1 MRRLGTMLDCSRN
14 AVPTVKSLEKWIDVT
29 SKMGYNTLLLY
40 MEDTYELEN
49 HPYFG
54 YMRGRYTQSEL
65 RRVNDYAVSKGV
77 ELIPCIQTLAHLQSI
92 ERWPEYWGHFDC
104 EDILCVGDEKNYE
117 LIDRMFSTISKCFTS
132 KTIHIGMDEAHMLGK
147 GRYYDKNG
155 DVNGLDI
162 MLYHLQR
169 ICEIGRKY
177 GFSFLLWSDM
187 FFKLA
192 SADNQYT
199 AGAKFRAEITKQIP
213 ENVELVY
220 WDYYT
225 QEKMQYDAMF
235 EAHERIKKGTWFAGG
250 ALSWAGFAPHNAYS
264 MQTVRTA
271 LESCLENQIQDVFFT
286 LWGDYGGE
294 CSKFS
299 LLPTLFYASEIIRG
313 NTDEVGI
320 WENFQNQFGVSFE
333 DFLLLD
339 LPGTP
344 NDMAGEICNAEKYML
359 YNDCFTGIMDAQIQ
373 GGEGDRFAR
382 CAQKLANLEKLP
394 EWGYLFATQKH
405 LCHVLALK
413 AELGVR
419 TRKAYGAR
427 DRGTI
432 LELLEDY
439 RNVAARL
446 KQFHAVYRRQWLE
459 ENKPHGFDVQDI
471 RLGGLVARVESC
483 AERLRQFADGTIDRI
498 EELEEEQLN
507 YFGIAPDNRE
517 PHTWVSNWAHIVT
530 TNVV

>member
-1 MRRLGTMLDCSRN
+1 
-14 AVPTVKSLEKWIDVT
+14 
-29 SKMGYNTLLLY
+29 
-40 MEDTYELEN
+40 
-49 HPYFG
+49 
-54 YMRGRYTQSEL
+54 
-65 RRVNDYAVSKGV
+65 
-77 ELIPCIQTLAHLQSI
+77 
-92 ERWPEYWGHFDC
+92 
-104 EDILCVGDEKNYE
+104 
-117 LIDRMFSTISKCFTS
+117 
-132 KTIHIGMDEAHMLGK
+132 
-147 GRYYDKNG
+147 
-155 DVNGLDI
+155 
-162 MLYHLQR
+162 
-169 ICEIGRKY
+169 
-177 GFSFLLWSDM
+177 
-187 FFKLA
+187 
-192 SADNQYT
+192 
-199 AGAKFRAEITKQIP
+199 
-213 ENVELVY
+213 
-220 WDYYT
+220 
-225 QEKMQYDAMF
+225 
-235 EAHERIKKGTWFAGG
+235 
-250 ALSWAGFAPHNAYS
+250 

-427 DRGTI
+427 DRGAI